1 MKRLLQIFGAVFI
14 FVIISAFAYT
24 TENKCHSID
33 VREINV
39 GGHKYVIASSFYD
52 SGLKRFPGGV
62 SIIHSEGCYCRNKH

>member
-14 FVIISAFAYT
+14 FMIISAFAYT
-24 TENKCHSID
+24 TENKHHSID

-39 GGHKYVIASSFYD
+39 GGHKYVVASSFYD
-52 SGLKRFPGGV
+52 GGVIRPGGV